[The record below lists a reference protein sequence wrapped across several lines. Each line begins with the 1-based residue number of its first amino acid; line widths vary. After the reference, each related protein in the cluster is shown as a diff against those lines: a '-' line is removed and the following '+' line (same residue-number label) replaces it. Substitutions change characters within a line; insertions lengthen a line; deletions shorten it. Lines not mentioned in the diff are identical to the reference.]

1 MRKIS
6 LWVWFLAMLTGV
18 TGFAPS
24 SVMANDMAFGGAG
37 ADLAP
42 TNENRVQMVSEDIFI
57 ERLAPG
63 GYQILGEG
71 GWRVSATYRFRN
83 LTTDLVRVQIG
94 SPEPACPP
102 NGDCAFAGFE
112 AMKTTVRG
120 EEVEL
125 TVGEVD
131 RQHPWAERIG
141 RVHLFAVTFA
151 PNETVEVTH
160 TYRHGLSEHVNGG
173 EELTYLARTGALWAG
188 AIEDARFRIR
198 LPFRPW
204 GLTLGEW
211 GPQLVSFTEQWVDEH
226 SQTELSFR
234 WKDWDPAHDL
244 NFYIGPGLP
253 TLETPSLIEGCP
265 APGELFDLD
274 FDVDKLDIAV
284 LRERTKPLSKAKLR
298 ICRNAVFAHHGK
310 EFEDPE
316 LNRFFY
322 GERGLQIQVSGDA
335 SSRGGAVFARSKNFS
350 PKMLT
355 PPELAY
361 IKAMQR
367 VERER

>member
-6 LWVWFLAMLTGV
+6 RWAWFLALVVGA
-18 TGFAPS
+18 TGFAS
-24 SVMANDMAFGGAG
+24 CSAVANDVAFGGAG

-42 TNENRVQMVSEDIFI
+42 LTENRVQMVSEDIVI

-63 GYQILGEG
+63 GYRILGEG
-71 GWRVSATYRFRN
+71 DWQVSATYRFRN
-83 LTTDLVRVQIG
+83 LTTDPVHVQMG
-94 SPEPACPP
+94 FPEPACPADR
-102 NGDCAFAGFE
+102 DCDFTGFV
-112 AMKTTVRG
+112 AMTTTVRS
-120 EEVEL
+120 EQVKL
-125 TVGEVD
+125 TVSEVD
-131 RQHPWAERIG
+131 RRYPWAEHIG
-141 RVHLFAVTFA
+141 RVHLFAVTFT
-151 PNETVEVTH
+151 PNATVEVTH
-160 TYRHGLSEHVNGG
+160 TYRHGLSEHINGG
-173 EELTYLARTGALWAG
+173 ENLNYLTRTGALWAG
-188 AIEDARFRIR
+188 TIEDARFRIR

-204 GLTLGEW
+204 GLSFGEW

-234 WKDWDPAHDL
+234 WTNWEPTNDL

-265 APGELFDLD
+265 AHGELFDLD
-274 FDVDKLDIAV
+274 FDADALDIAA
-284 LRERTKPLSKAKLR
+284 LRERTRTLSKMKFR
-298 ICRNAVFAHHGK
+298 ICRNAIFAHHGK

-322 GERGLQIQVSGDA
+322 GERGLQIHTSSNA
-335 SSRGGAVFARSKNFS
+335 SSRGGAVFAKSKSFS

-355 PPELAY
+355 PSELAY

-367 VERER
+367 VEQER